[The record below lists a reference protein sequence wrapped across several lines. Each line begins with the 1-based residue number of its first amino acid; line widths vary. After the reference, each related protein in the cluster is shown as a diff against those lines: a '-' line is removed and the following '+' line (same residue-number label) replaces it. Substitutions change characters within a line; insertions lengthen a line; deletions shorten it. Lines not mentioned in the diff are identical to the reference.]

1 MKYMLKNR
9 FILLFAGILLL
20 SNSAKAGEKFCILSI
35 FDKYGYKQGVTMLE
49 ASKELLKQYKIKQ
62 FKSIIF
68 EDGTKYLPE
77 IRACLEKDKVNAEKI
92 KEVIHDG
99 QVTSGFYRLKT
110 DKNET
115 KRYYTFEI
123 QEKKATL
130 ITENL
135 EINRYLIF
143 KVQDKKVTLVY
154 VEGALTTEELIEL
167 LK

>member
-1 MKYMLKNR
+1 MKYGLKKSV
-9 FILLFAGILLL
+9 ILLFTGMLFLV
-20 SNSAKAGEKFCILSI
+20 NSAKAGEKFCVLSI

-77 IRACLEKDKVNAEKI
+77 IRACLEKDKVNSEKI
-92 KEVIHDG
+92 REMVNDG
-99 QVTSGFYRLKT
+99 QIMSGFYRLRT
-110 DKNET
+110 EKNET
-115 KRYYTFEI
+115 KRYYSFEV
-123 QEKKATL
+123 QEKKAT
-130 ITENL
+130 IVTENL

-143 KVQDKKVTLVY
+143 KIQEKKVTLIY